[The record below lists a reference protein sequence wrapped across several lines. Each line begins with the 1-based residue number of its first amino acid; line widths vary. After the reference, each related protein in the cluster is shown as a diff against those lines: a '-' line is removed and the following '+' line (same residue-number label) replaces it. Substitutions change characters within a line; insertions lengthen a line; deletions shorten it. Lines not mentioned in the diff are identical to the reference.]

1 MGARR
6 IREDRLRWPPVED
19 HHPRERDGNPP
30 QGTSFLPGLLHEL
43 TVKLS
48 GCRDEDRGQPD
59 PAYQRTLRSAYRGGM
74 SDDEKTA
81 DAASEDMK
89 RKFREALEKKNAQSR
104 KGEAHLDGDSAVHG
118 THGAVTK
125 REFRRKSG

>member
-1 MGARR
+1 
-6 IREDRLRWPPVED
+6 
-19 HHPRERDGNPP
+19 
-30 QGTSFLPGLLHEL
+30 
-43 TVKLS
+43 
-48 GCRDEDRGQPD
+48 
-59 PAYQRTLRSAYRGGM
+59 M

-81 DAASEDMK
+81 DAASDDMK

-104 KGEAHLDGDSAVHG
+104 KGEAHLDGDSAVHS